1 MELTAVGKRVS
12 KKDAPSKVTGSA
24 VFIQDIALPGM
35 LYGKILYSSY
45 PHARIKS
52 INTAKAEK
60 LSGVKAVL
68 TGATI
73 PPFKFGVYKDNPPL
87 KTGKVCSLR
96 DEVAA
101 VCATDPETAEEALSL
116 IEVEYEELPAVFDP
130 LEAMKEGA
138 PLIHEGHLGGKE
150 KKPTNVLNLPWRLLA
165 GDIEAA
171 KKEAAYVVEG
181 TYSTQWV
188 THCCMA
194 TSGCIAQVDTANNL
208 TMHSNTQ
215 IPYLAQRDFID
226 AMGAFGYKG
235 KRVRV
240 IQSAIGGGFGSKLDT
255 YAYEYIA
262 ILLALSARRP
272 VKIVF
277 TREEEFLAT
286 SPRQCT
292 VTRIS
297 HGCTKE
303 GKLLFRDIEM
313 ILDNGAY
320 TSWGA
325 TTPSVMM
332 LPISSLYKVPN
343 VKYTA
348 KCVYTNNTYSQA
360 MRGYGNPQAT
370 FAIESSLEELA
381 EAAGL
386 DPYEFR
392 LMNANEPGE
401 TTPQKFKIT
410 TCGMKECMA
419 EVKSRLG
426 WSGRRHEKKGR
437 GFGMASLVHVGGGAR
452 VYKSDGCGTIIKV
465 DDYAKVDVFTGSS
478 DIGQGSETV
487 IAQIVAE
494 VLGIPTEDINVIN
507 NDTDVCPWDVGVHA
521 SRTTF
526 VAGNSALGAALKIKQ
541 QLLETAGQALEE
553 DPSGLEISQG
563 VIFARHNKEKNISL
577 GKVLRNAHYVAGGR
591 MLMAEHFYDP
601 PNENFD
607 REFKGNLSVTYAYGA
622 HGVEVEVDRQ
632 TGRVRIVNYVAAHD
646 VGKAINPMLLEGQIS
661 GGGVMGLGYALSEKM
676 VYKNGRL
683 MNANYLDYKLLTAK
697 DIPPMQAVIV
707 ETDEKD
713 GPFGAK
719 GIGEPGL
726 VPTAPAI
733 ANAIYDA
740 VGVRIKDLPITPEK
754 VLAALKAKEK
764 EGGSV

>member
-1 MELTAVGKRVS
+1 
-12 KKDAPSKVTGSA
+12 
-24 VFIQDIALPGM
+24 
-35 LYGKILYSSY
+35 
-45 PHARIKS
+45 
-52 INTAKAEK
+52 
-60 LSGVKAVL
+60 
-68 TGATI
+68 
-73 PPFKFGVYKDNPPL
+73 
-87 KTGKVCSLR
+87 
-96 DEVAA
+96 
-101 VCATDPETAEEALSL
+101 
-116 IEVEYEELPAVFDP
+116 
-130 LEAMKEGA
+130 
-138 PLIHEGHLGGKE
+138 
-150 KKPTNVLNLPWRLLA
+150 
-165 GDIEAA
+165 
-171 KKEAAYVVEG
+171 
-181 TYSTQWV
+181 
-188 THCCMA
+188 
-194 TSGCIAQVDTANNL
+194 
-208 TMHSNTQ
+208 
-215 IPYLAQRDFID
+215 
-226 AMGAFGYKG
+226 
-235 KRVRV
+235 
-240 IQSAIGGGFGSKLDT
+240 
-255 YAYEYIA
+255 
-262 ILLALSARRP
+262 
-272 VKIVF
+272 
-277 TREEEFLAT
+277 
-286 SPRQCT
+286 
-292 VTRIS
+292 
-297 HGCTKE
+297 
-303 GKLLFRDIEM
+303 
-313 ILDNGAY
+313 
-320 TSWGA
+320 
-325 TTPSVMM
+325 
-332 LPISSLYKVPN
+332 
-343 VKYTA
+343 
-348 KCVYTNNTYSQA
+348 
-360 MRGYGNPQAT
+360 
-370 FAIESSLEELA
+370 
-381 EAAGL
+381 
-386 DPYEFR
+386 
-392 LMNANEPGE
+392 
-401 TTPQKFKIT
+401 
-410 TCGMKECMA
+410 
-419 EVKSRLG
+419 
-426 WSGRRHEKKGR
+426 
-437 GFGMASLVHVGGGAR
+437 
-452 VYKSDGCGTIIKV
+452 
-465 DDYAKVDVFTGSS
+465 
-478 DIGQGSETV
+478 
-487 IAQIVAE
+487 
-494 VLGIPTEDINVIN
+494 VIN

>member
-1 MELTAVGKRVS
+1 
-12 KKDAPSKVTGSA
+12 
-24 VFIQDIALPGM
+24 
-35 LYGKILYSSY
+35 
-45 PHARIKS
+45 
-52 INTAKAEK
+52 
-60 LSGVKAVL
+60 
-68 TGATI
+68 
-73 PPFKFGVYKDNPPL
+73 
-87 KTGKVCSLR
+87 
-96 DEVAA
+96 
-101 VCATDPETAEEALSL
+101 
-116 IEVEYEELPAVFDP
+116 
-130 LEAMKEGA
+130 
-138 PLIHEGHLGGKE
+138 
-150 KKPTNVLNLPWRLLA
+150 
-165 GDIEAA
+165 
-171 KKEAAYVVEG
+171 
-181 TYSTQWV
+181 
-188 THCCMA
+188 
-194 TSGCIAQVDTANNL
+194 
-208 TMHSNTQ
+208 
-215 IPYLAQRDFID
+215 
-226 AMGAFGYKG
+226 
-235 KRVRV
+235 
-240 IQSAIGGGFGSKLDT
+240 
-255 YAYEYIA
+255 
-262 ILLALSARRP
+262 
-272 VKIVF
+272 
-277 TREEEFLAT
+277 
-286 SPRQCT
+286 
-292 VTRIS
+292 
-297 HGCTKE
+297 
-303 GKLLFRDIEM
+303 
-313 ILDNGAY
+313 
-320 TSWGA
+320 
-325 TTPSVMM
+325 
-332 LPISSLYKVPN
+332 
-343 VKYTA
+343 
-348 KCVYTNNTYSQA
+348 
-360 MRGYGNPQAT
+360 
-370 FAIESSLEELA
+370 
-381 EAAGL
+381 
-386 DPYEFR
+386 
-392 LMNANEPGE
+392 
-401 TTPQKFKIT
+401 
-410 TCGMKECMA
+410 MKECMA

>member
-1 MELTAVGKRVS
+1 
-12 KKDAPSKVTGSA
+12 
-24 VFIQDIALPGM
+24 
-35 LYGKILYSSY
+35 
-45 PHARIKS
+45 
-52 INTAKAEK
+52 
-60 LSGVKAVL
+60 
-68 TGATI
+68 
-73 PPFKFGVYKDNPPL
+73 
-87 KTGKVCSLR
+87 
-96 DEVAA
+96 
-101 VCATDPETAEEALSL
+101 
-116 IEVEYEELPAVFDP
+116 
-130 LEAMKEGA
+130 
-138 PLIHEGHLGGKE
+138 
-150 KKPTNVLNLPWRLLA
+150 
-165 GDIEAA
+165 
-171 KKEAAYVVEG
+171 
-181 TYSTQWV
+181 
-188 THCCMA
+188 
-194 TSGCIAQVDTANNL
+194 
-208 TMHSNTQ
+208 
-215 IPYLAQRDFID
+215 
-226 AMGAFGYKG
+226 
-235 KRVRV
+235 
-240 IQSAIGGGFGSKLDT
+240 
-255 YAYEYIA
+255 
-262 ILLALSARRP
+262 
-272 VKIVF
+272 
-277 TREEEFLAT
+277 
-286 SPRQCT
+286 
-292 VTRIS
+292 
-297 HGCTKE
+297 
-303 GKLLFRDIEM
+303 
-313 ILDNGAY
+313 
-320 TSWGA
+320 
-325 TTPSVMM
+325 
-332 LPISSLYKVPN
+332 
-343 VKYTA
+343 
-348 KCVYTNNTYSQA
+348 
-360 MRGYGNPQAT
+360 
-370 FAIESSLEELA
+370 
-381 EAAGL
+381 
-386 DPYEFR
+386 
-392 LMNANEPGE
+392 MNANEPGE

-437 GFGMASLVHVGGGAR
+437 GFGMACLVHVGGGAR